1 MRQLVTFFSKTSTFM
16 AKGLACVTLGL
27 VAGGGSW
34 VLAQTAPALDP
45 PVRLVFVGDT
55 VLDDA
60 PGELIARGGD
70 PFADFAA
77 VLAQA
82 DIRIAN
88 LECVVATEG
97 SAGDKNFT
105 FRAHPRVLPVLKTH
119 FDGVTL
125 ANNHSGDFGRA
136 AFAQMLGLLRQAGL
150 AQAGGGLNLGQAHT
164 PWMVER
170 QGLRIALLSYNEFMP
185 RSFEADHNAPGVAW
199 SEDEQVVH
207 DIRQAR
213 QVHRADLVIPIMH
226 WGWEN
231 ELVAN
236 ARQRQLARLMIEAGA
251 DAVIG
256 GHPHVTQDIEH
267 IQGKPVIYSVGNFVM
282 KETDNANQRRGW
294 VLRLDLD
301 KRGVRGFDTLVAQI
315 RMDGV
320 PERDDRAASPC
331 WQRGDVA
338 VGQCVSG
345 QQR

>member
-1 MRQLVTFFSKTSTFM
+1 MKKFLLLGVALGWS
-16 AKGLACVTLGL
+16 ALAWAQGGSAVERPVTL
-27 VAGGGSW
+27 
-34 VLAQTAPALDP
+34 
-45 PVRLVFVGDT
+45 VFAGDT

-60 PGELIARGGD
+60 PGALIARGGD
-70 PFADFAA
+70 PFAHFAA
-77 VLAQA
+77 VFAGA
-82 DIRIAN
+82 DVRIAN
-88 LECVVATEG
+88 LECVVATTG

-119 FDGVTL
+119 FDAVAL
-125 ANNHSGDFGRA
+125 ANNHSGDFGRE
-136 AFAQMLGLLRQAGL
+136 AFAEMLGLLQQAGL
-150 AQAGGGLNLGQAHT
+150 AKLGGGRNLSQAHE
-164 PWMVER
+164 PWVVER
-170 QGLRIALLSYNEFMP
+170 QGLRIAFLSYNEFMP
-185 RSFEADHNAPGVAW
+185 RSFEADHDAPGVAW
-199 SEDEQVVH
+199 SEDEQVVD
-207 DIRQAR
+207 DIRRAR

-236 ARQRQLARLMIEAGA
+236 ARQRQLARLMVEAGA

-294 VLRLDLD
+294 VLRLELD
-301 KRGVRGFDTLVAQI
+301 KRGVRAFDTRVAQI

-331 WQRGDVA
+331 WQRGDAA
-338 VGQCVSG
+338 VGQCVAGRRALS
-345 QQR
+345 R